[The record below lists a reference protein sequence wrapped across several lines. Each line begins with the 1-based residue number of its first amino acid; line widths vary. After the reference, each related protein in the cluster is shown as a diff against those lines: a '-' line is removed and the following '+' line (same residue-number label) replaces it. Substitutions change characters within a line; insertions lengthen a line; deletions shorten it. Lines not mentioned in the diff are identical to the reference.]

1 MEKKISVVRAIAE
14 CERMTEF
21 DRLALVKSYLLGWTS
36 EETALRI
43 VKANSKLTA
52 DDIEEYKNAHGA
64 SSAAGLLLLA
74 GPDGFSGS
82 YDEYDALMGELEGGY
97 VNDPA

>member
-1 MEKKISVVRAIAE
+1 MEKKISVVRAITD
-14 CERMTEF
+14 CYHMSDDDKLT
-21 DRLALVKSYLLGWTS
+21 LIKSYLLGWTD

-43 VKANSKLTA
+43 VKANSRITA
-52 DDIEEYKNAHGA
+52 DDIEEHKNAHGA
-64 SSAAGLLLLA
+64 SAAADLLLLA

-97 VNDPA
+97 VDDPA

>member
-14 CERMTEF
+14 CEHMTEL
-21 DRLALVKSYLLGWTS
+21 DRLSLVKSYLMGWTS

-64 SSAAGLLLLA
+64 SSAVGLLLLA

-82 YDEYDALMGELEGGY
+82 YDEYDAILGELEGGY
-97 VNDPA
+97 VNDPS